1 MRMVVLHV
9 LLIGH
14 PELHQAFMESDR
26 QTTFMTLDR
35 AVVETV
41 YSFCRG
47 IEHDPSCVASM
58 HRAWEDVPSPE
69 RLYRLLELLG

>member
-1 MRMVVLHV
+1 M

-14 PELHQAFMESDR
+14 PELYQVFLESDR
-26 QTTFMTLDR
+26 EMTLTTLDR

-58 HRAWEDVPSPE
+58 QRAWDDVPRPE
-69 RLYRLLELLG
+69 RLYRLLELIG